1 MPDVSSFA
9 DNNKDFV
16 KQTYTSVKTPRMTIR
31 RIVGAFQNS
40 KIYQSLDTGFKNFK
54 EDITTG
60 NFYNKEREEREMMKA
75 MGLDF
80 DFDDDSFN
88 FDDGSFDESFGS
100 DESNVTKGDFKIA
113 STVEK
118 STAAAASAN
127 IKAIMNVGESS
138 IKNARINTAML
149 FNQNER
155 LFGGLHNDLSV
166 VGATLTSL
174 FDFHK
179 SILGNIDNNISQF
192 QTESLKL
199 VNEQN
204 AILKEMPF

>member
-1 MPDVSSFA
+1 MASLPNVPNYLKNVTKSIAFSALDVGKEIMPDISSFA
-9 DNNKDFV
+9 GNNKDFI
-16 KQTYTSVKTPRMTIR
+16 KQTYTSVKTPRMSVR

-60 NFYNKEREEREMMKA
+60 NFYNKEREDREIMKA
-75 MGLDF
+75 MGFDL

-100 DESNVTKGDFKIA
+100 DESNVTKGDLKIA

-127 IKAIMNVGESS
+127 IKAIMKF
-138 IKNARINTAML
+138 I
-149 FNQNER
+149 
-155 LFGGLHNDLSV
+155 
-166 VGATLTSL
+166 
-174 FDFHK
+174 
-179 SILGNIDNNISQF
+179 
-192 QTESLKL
+192 
-199 VNEQN
+199 
-204 AILKEMPF
+204 P